1 MSQDRKM
8 KDYGTM
14 LNSVHAPKRLQ
25 EDVIR
30 RAAISERI
38 AHSNSV
44 LTRRSQPKRR
54 HALVACAACLVLLAS
69 FGIVGVL
76 TTGSGADAPADGGS
90 AYSFTLAAYA
100 DEKQDANALDPTAL
114 SVDDFFLTSAGTGY
128 HRDENNKDDTTCLDV
143 DRTYD
148 LNLTCV
154 GDGIRNISYSV
165 ASPDI
170 YFSNWRSAE
179 GPDVDLNDSQRVIE
193 DRTEGV
199 EFSVDNPEG
208 GSLSTR
214 SILVLRYTTDS
225 EESVDAYTEL
235 QQLSRSETNTTLM
248 RKEEIALM
256 KEDAEHFSQT
266 LFTVKASFEDGV
278 YPNEMLSYC
287 PGRRFRAKVQLLSRP
302 PERNLR
308 KARSSKWKRAASKAL
323 LLQDGGSFL
332 VD

>member
-1 MSQDRKM
+1 M
-8 KDYGTM
+8 
-14 LNSVHAPKRLQ
+14 HAPKRLQ

-30 RAAISERI
+30 RAAISERE
-38 AHSNSV
+38 AYSRP
-44 LTRRSQPKRR
+44 LPTPRSKPKPR
-54 HALVACAACLVLLAS
+54 HALAACAACLVLLAG
-69 FGIVGVL
+69 FGIVGAL
-76 TTGSGADAPADGGS
+76 TVGSDADDPADGGS

-114 SVDDFFLTSAGTGY
+114 SVDDFFLTAAGAGY
-128 HRDENNKDDTTCLDV
+128 HRNENNVEDTTCLDV

-148 LNLTCV
+148 LNLTCI
-154 GDGIRNISYSV
+154 GDGIRNISYSI

-170 YFSNWRSAE
+170 YFSNWRSTE
-179 GPDVDLNDSQRVIE
+179 GPDIDMKSEHITE

-208 GSLSTR
+208 GSVSTR

-235 QQLSRSETNTTLM
+235 QQLSRSETNTTLL

-266 LFTVKASFEDGV
+266 LFTVKASFEDGSTQTKC
-278 YPNEMLSYC
+278 Y
-287 PGRRFRAKVQLLSRP
+287 RIA
-302 PERNLR
+302 
-308 KARSSKWKRAASKAL
+308 
-323 LLQDGGSFL
+323 L
-332 VD
+332 VDDFEQKYNYYLDHLKEIYGKPEVQNGTEKPQRPCYFKMEEVS